1 MNDNERER
9 ILDLTAETLDQALE
23 KKVRQLDGAQGSIP
37 ENLDLRQHAL
47 VMEIEAERQAEQKRL
62 RHKRIMQTAAAVVLC
77 VTVTF
82 GATMGVSEGFRKRV
96 FQVLNQAQNGS
107 VTLLTEEEEELIG
120 AWTDY
125 WHLGYLPE
133 GFHLIE
139 ADEMDHFL
147 LYMNDVGGTI
157 RMFEESGESAA
168 SFNTDTTE
176 CSEIK
181 VGIHDGYIFFGAE
194 GDSVDVYWMTDT
206 RTLFMSVKG
215 IRSRDEINKIL
226 DGLAYRE

>member
-1 MNDNERER
+1 MNDNEREH

-96 FQVLNQAQNGS
+96 FQVLNYEQEGAIALRTG
-107 VTLLTEEEEELIG
+107 EDALIG
-120 AWTDY
+120 DWSDY
-125 WHLGYLPE
+125 WYPTYLPAE
-133 GFHLIE
+133 YQLTE

-147 LYMNDVGGTI
+147 LFQDNKGGSL
-157 RMFEESGESAA
+157 RLFEETSDITATFDSE
-168 SFNTDTTE
+168 TTE
-176 CSEIK
+176 NSRIK
-181 VGIHDGYIFFGAE
+181 IGAHDGYIFFGAE